1 MVSMKQW
8 FEVGVKY
15 EKLMENGMNKKVVD
29 SYLVDSL
36 SFTEGEGRTIEE
48 IAKFISGEFE
58 IKTMKKSNISEIF
71 TSSGEKDDTYYKA
84 KVGFI
89 AIDEKSGLEKRT
101 HTNVLVQAD
110 SLETAV
116 KYLHEK
122 MIMNSMADCV
132 IVSVAETKIVDICE
146 YKDEK

>member
-1 MVSMKQW
+1 
-8 FEVGVKY
+8 
-15 EKLMENGMNKKVVD
+15 
-29 SYLVDSL
+29 
-36 SFTEGEGRTIEE
+36 
-48 IAKFISGEFE
+48 
-58 IKTMKKSNISEIF
+58 MKKSNISEIF